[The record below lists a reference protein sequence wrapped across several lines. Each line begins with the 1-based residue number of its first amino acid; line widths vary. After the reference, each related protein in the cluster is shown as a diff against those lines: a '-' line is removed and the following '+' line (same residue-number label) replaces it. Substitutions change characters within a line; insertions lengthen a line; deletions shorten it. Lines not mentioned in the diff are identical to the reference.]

1 MEGQTTVKYLQNYI
15 RAKDNHPELK
25 KDYFLKLSEE
35 VGELAKAIRKDLRP
49 VASGGIKETI
59 DEEIWDIIYY
69 ALAIANCYDID
80 VEQVIAEKEALN
92 QKKYHTEFPFEVG
105 R

>member
-1 MEGQTTVKYLQNYI
+1 MTGKTSIKYLQEYI
-15 RAKDNHPELK
+15 KSKDYKPELK

-35 VGELAKAIRKDLRP
+35 VGELAKAMRKDVLYKEYDN
-49 VASGGIKETI
+49 IKGTI

-80 VEQVIAEKEALN
+80 VENTIKLKEEINNIKYNTGIA
-92 QKKYHTEFPFEVG
+92 FETDN
-105 R
+105 